1 MNTHTYI
8 HIYIYIKKKN
18 NDKTRNGTPI
28 LIGTE
33 IYRSIDQIST
43 TFDMRLIPLFFD
55 TIYKFHF
62 TISTN
67 FYFYLQNFR
76 QKVL

>member
-8 HIYIYIKKKN
+8 HIYIYIYN

-33 IYRSIDQIST
+33 IYRSIDQIGT
-43 TFDMRLIPLFFD
+43 TFDMRLIPLFFG
-55 TIYKFHF
+55 TIYKFHC